1 MFKYILIFS
10 LLFFAQSSRLEEIM
24 MMFLKMVKKNPVVA
38 SSILKSAYEP
48 LKDMMT
54 KEVGDNPILKEY
66 ITMVEDLFTKHPD
79 YIDEACKM
87 LYKNAFIIDNFER
100 IDRMNT
106 KQIIW
111 FINQMARG
119 DGVKDFVLKMLD
131 QYPNLIL
138 AYMNAIVVDKEDVEL
153 KETYEYVKAHHEV
166 YKDLIEI
173 FEFLNERTKAIELI
187 EKFREKGIPML
198 LLKLTNLIEEVIS

>member
-10 LLFFAQSSRLEEIM
+10 LLFFTQSSRLEEIM

-54 KEVGDNPILKEY
+54 KEFGDNPILKEY

-173 FEFLNERTKAIELI
+173 FEFLNERTKAIEVI
-187 EKFREKGIPML
+187 EKVREKGIPML

>member
-54 KEVGDNPILKEY
+54 KEIGEHPILKQY
-66 ITMVEDLFTKHPD
+66 IPMLEDLFTKHGD
-79 YIDEACKM
+79 YIDEACKI

-100 IDRMNT
+100 INRMNV
-106 KQIIW
+106 KQIMW

-119 DGVKDFVLKMLD
+119 DGVKDFVLKMID

-138 AYMNAIVVDKEDVEL
+138 YYMEAIAEKEKEKEIDEL
-153 KETYEYVKAHHEV
+153 YEYVKAHHEV

-173 FEFLNERTKAIELI
+173 YENLNERTKALELI
-187 EKFREKGIPML
+187 ERFREKGIPML

>member
-1 MFKYILIFS
+1 MMEKY
-10 LLFFAQSSRLEEIM
+10 
-24 MMFLKMVKKNPVVA
+24 
-38 SSILKSAYEP
+38 
-48 LKDMMT
+48 
-54 KEVGDNPILKEY
+54 VGDKPIFNQYLA
-66 ITMVEDLFTKHPD
+66 IVDDIFTKHTE
-79 YIDEACKM
+79 YIDDLCKI

-138 AYMNAIVVDKEDVEL
+138 YYMEALAEKEKKKDFDEL
-153 KETYEYVKAHHEV
+153 YEYVKAHHEV
-166 YKDLIEI
+166 YAD
-173 FEFLNERTKAIELI
+173 NQ
-187 EKFREKGIPML
+187 
-198 LLKLTNLIEEVIS
+198 